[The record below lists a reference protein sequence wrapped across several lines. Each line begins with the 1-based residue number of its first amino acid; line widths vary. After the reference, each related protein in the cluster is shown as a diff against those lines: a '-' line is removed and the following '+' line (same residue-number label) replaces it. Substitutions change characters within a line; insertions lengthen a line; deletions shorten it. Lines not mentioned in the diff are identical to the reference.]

1 MAQPMALRMA
11 MPVIH
16 TVGEECDDAFAEDPE
31 KRGKRGVGD
40 EDGDWN
46 RKEVREVRERHHG
59 AEFRLFLR
67 KVNGL

>member
-16 TVGEECDDAFAEDPE
+16 TVGEEC
-31 KRGKRGVGD
+31 
-40 EDGDWN
+40 EDGGWN